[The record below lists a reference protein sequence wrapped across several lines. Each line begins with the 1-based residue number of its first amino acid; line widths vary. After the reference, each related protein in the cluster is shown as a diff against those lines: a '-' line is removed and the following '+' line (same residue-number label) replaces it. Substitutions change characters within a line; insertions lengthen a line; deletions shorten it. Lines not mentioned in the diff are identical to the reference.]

1 MAIELMYI
9 LDDLLMDMQN
19 YLYDSSGHQWKLE
32 HLLLRGCI
40 MLASFTITATKCH
53 IQDIE
58 IAIQD
63 VLENVDT
70 HMEWRYKLIIHN
82 NKIIFCDFLIYF

>member
-1 MAIELMYI
+1 
-9 LDDLLMDMQN
+9 
-19 YLYDSSGHQWKLE
+19 
-32 HLLLRGCI
+32 

-70 HMEWRYKLIIHN
+70 HME
-82 NKIIFCDFLIYF
+82 